1 LRLTGNNNRWCH
13 VHDVVRATSGRR
25 IDGVSG
31 TRIWQMNIKQSRI
44 DKGWSQEQLA
54 MHSGL
59 SVRTIQRIENGK
71 RASLESLKCF
81 AAVFETNVSNLVQEK
96 TMTSTQTPS
105 QHFVEQAE
113 QEAISYVQNM
123 KAFHMNWITFII
135 IMPFLYM
142 LNIKL
147 SPDFLWVVI
156 AGIGWGFGIALHAL
170 VIFGL
175 FSIFGGAWEQRE
187 FQKHM
192 SRRGR

>member
-1 LRLTGNNNRWCH
+1 MNIQKLRL
-13 VHDVVRATSGRR
+13 
-25 IDGVSG
+25 
-31 TRIWQMNIKQSRI
+31 
-44 DKGWSQEQLA
+44 DKGWSQEELA
-54 MHSGL
+54 MHSGI

-71 RASLESLKCF
+71 RASLESLKCL

-96 TMTSTQTPS
+96 SMTSIQTPS

-113 QEAISYVQNM
+113 REAISYVNNL

-135 IMPFLYM
+135 IMPFLYV

-156 AGIGWGFGIALHAL
+156 VGIGWGFGIVLHAL
-170 VIFGL
+170 VMFGL

-187 FQKHM
+187 FQKYM
-192 SRRGR
+192 NRNKR

>member
-1 LRLTGNNNRWCH
+1 
-13 VHDVVRATSGRR
+13 
-25 IDGVSG
+25 
-31 TRIWQMNIKQSRI
+31 MNIQQARI
-44 DKGWSQEQLA
+44 DKGWSQEELA
-54 MHSGL
+54 IHSGL

-71 RASLESLKCF
+71 RASLESLKCL

-96 TMTSTQTPS
+96 SMTSTQTPS

-113 QEAISYVQNM
+113 KDAISYVQNL

-135 IMPFLYM
+135 VMPFLYM

-170 VIFGL
+170 VISGL
-175 FSIFGGAWEQRE
+175 FLTFGGAWEQRQ
-187 FQKHM
+187 FQKIM
-192 SRRGR
+192 NRRGR